1 MERWQG
7 YIYLPETSDPAQ
19 SSSHSNKAWTVLLQ
33 FSSSLEKI
41 KNAPICLI
49 QVIPLPPV
57 SPFNVENQI
66 FLELKQ
72 QSQFGTSCHFYTDSV
87 HQFLLLKMEIE
98 EKNYIKNQIGFVKIQ
113 SKLST
118 TPFICCNLI
127 LVSAE
132 QRLTEI

>member
-72 QSQFGTSCHFYTDSV
+72 QS
-87 HQFLLLKMEIE
+87 
-98 EKNYIKNQIGFVKIQ
+98 
-113 SKLST
+113 
-118 TPFICCNLI
+118 
-127 LVSAE
+127 
-132 QRLTEI
+132 